1 MEHIKN
7 TLKKLDLTDK
17 EILVYLANLKT
28 WTSPSSGIWY
38 NLDFPQSTIK
48 YTLESLT
55 KKNLLTKSKKWITT
69 YFTAEHP
76 AKLKN
81 LLIVKKNELED
92 TEKSIDNIMWDLIG
106 LYNPYTKLPK
116 VTFYEWLDWIQKVL
130 DDSLTAT
137 EVIDS
142 FADVDSVWKYI
153 FNMNKKYWEDRKKLN
168 IKKRMII
175 PNTEYSKE
183 YMNNNY
189 QDKNDKLNQF
199 KFLNSEEYDLYIS
212 FMIYD
217 WKVSYITM
225 EEETY
230 IWVIIENPQIYN
242 FHKNM
247 FKFIWNNSK

>member
-7 TLKKLDLTDK
+7 ILKKLDLTDK
-17 EILVYLANLKT
+17 EILIYISTLKI
-28 WTSPSSGIWY
+28 WTTPSSGISHMIDY
-38 NLDFPQSTIK
+38 PQSTIK
-48 YTLESLT
+48 YTLESLV

-81 LLIVKKNELED
+81 LLIVKKNEIEN
-92 TEKSIDNIMWDLIG
+92 TEKSIDNIMWDLIWF
-106 LYNPYTKLPK
+106 YNPYTKLPK
-116 VTFYEWLDWIQKVL
+116 VTFYEGLDWIQKVL
-130 DDSLTAT
+130 DDSLTST
-137 EVIDS
+137 EIIDS

-153 FNMNKKYWEDRKKLN
+153 FDMNKKYWEKRRKLN

-175 PNTEYSKE
+175 PDTEYSKK
-183 YMNNNY
+183 YMDNNY
-189 QDKNDKLNQF
+189 EETNNSLNQF
-199 KFLNSEEYDLYIS
+199 KFLDSSEYDLYIS

-217 WKVSYITM
+217 NKVSYITM
-225 EEETY
+225 EEWSY
-230 IWVIIENPQIYN
+230 IWVIIENKQIYN

>member
-17 EILVYLANLKT
+17 EILVYLASLKI
-28 WTSPSSGIWY
+28 WTSPSSWIWY
-38 NLDFPQSTIK
+38 SLDFPQSTIK

-189 QDKNDKLNQF
+189 EEKNDKLNQF
-199 KFLNSEEYDLYIS
+199 KFLNSEEYDLYIL

-217 WKVSYITM
+217 SKVSYITM
-225 EEETY
+225 EEESY